1 MFPGLVGDKMTK
13 PVIVAFCG
21 KSAAGKDT
29 MAKNLC
35 SVLRCAKQ
43 DAYLM
48 VGDTTRP
55 PRPHEVE
62 GLNYHFLP
70 YLTFLSNLRQDKYL
84 EWTDFK
90 GWHYGTLKSEIKAQ
104 FNVGVFN
111 PKGLQQ
117 LMQYSDQYVIVP
129 VYIDVPVWTRL
140 NRSYKRELRWH
151 WEYFRRAWH
160 DHKDFEEIN
169 LILDQSKYSLVL
181 THAADE
187 FKLIDTILWHLKE
200 AGLLT
205 SK

>member
-1 MFPGLVGDKMTK
+1 MTK
-13 PVIVAFCG
+13 PIIIAFCG

-29 MAKNLC
+29 LAKNLA

-48 VGDTTRP
+48 VADTTRP

-62 GLNYHFLP
+62 GVNYHFLS
-70 YLTFLSNLRQDKYL
+70 YLTFLSRLRKGEYL
-84 EWTDFK
+84 EWADFK
-90 GWHYGTLKSEIKAQ
+90 GWYYGTPRTEVKAK

-111 PKGLQQ
+111 PRGLQQ
-117 LMQYSDQYVIVP
+117 LIHCSNQYTIVP
-129 VYIDVPVWTRL
+129 IYLDVPVWTRL
-140 NRSYKRELRWH
+140 SRSYRRELRWR

-160 DHKDFEEIN
+160 DHKDFKHID
-169 LILDQSKYSLVL
+169 LTLSQSKYSLTL
-181 THAADE
+181 THTDE

-205 SK
+205 S